1 MAWQTPKTDW
11 ARGDGLA
18 DYDLNRIEENISEL
32 HRRAMET
39 TDVTIYVSTSGSD
52 VTGEGISASP
62 YRTISKAISMAQK
75 TTNAARVVI
84 RVASGTYDEDVV
96 ISGFNDTSVLIT
108 GSYNSDASLR
118 SLAVSNSVVKVDV
131 IRLSFTAGGITADN
145 GSTVLISG
153 RTVVSG
159 SERGIYAIRG
169 SLVSINSTF
178 EVSNATTAM
187 IHAAQAST
195 VYVVQLFSSTT
206 SGGLN
211 EVAIIS
217 EQASVVGYGTY
228 SANATV
234 DFTTRT
240 GGRIYTGSQA

>member
-1 MAWQTPKTDW
+1 MAWQTPKTNW
-11 ARGDGLA
+11 TSADGVA
-18 DYDLNRIEENISEL
+18 DADFNRIEENILEL
-32 HRRAMET
+32 YRRATET
-39 TDVTIYVSTSGSD
+39 TDVTIYVNPNGSD
-52 VTGEGISASP
+52 VTGSGTSAAP
-62 YRTISKAISMAQK
+62 FRTISHAVSMAQK
-75 TTNAARVVI
+75 TTNANRVVI
-84 RVASGTYDEDVV
+84 RLASGTYDEAVV
-96 ISGFNDTSVLIT
+96 ISGFNDTSILIT

-118 SLAVSNSVVKVDV
+118 SLTVNNSVVKVDV

-169 SLVSINSTF
+169 STVSINSTF

-195 VYVVQLFSSTT
+195 VYVVQLHSSTS

-211 EVAIIS
+211 AVAIIS
-217 EQASVVGYGTY
+217 EQGSTVSYGTY
-228 SANATV
+228 TANASV

-240 GGRIYTGSQA
+240 GGRIYTGSQV